1 MIWQMARAALVARA
15 RLEAGEGAGA
25 FYKTK
30 IVTAR
35 FYADH
40 VLAQAPGL
48 AYTVVNGAA
57 GALELTEEMF

>member
-1 MIWQMARAALVARA
+1 G
-15 RLEAGEGAGA
+15 EAS

-57 GALELTEEMF
+57 GALELAEENF

>member
-1 MIWQMARAALVARA
+1 MGRAALISSR
-15 RLEAGEGAGA
+15 RLAEGSGDAS

-30 IVTAR
+30 ITTAR

-40 VLAQAPGL
+40 VLSQAPGL

-57 GALELTEEMF
+57 GALDLTEDQF

>member
-1 MIWQMARAALVARA
+1 MARTALVAKRK
-15 RLEAGEGAGA
+15 LDAGEGDAS

-40 VLAQAPGL
+40 VLSQASGL
-48 AYTVVNGAA
+48 SYTVVNGAA
-57 GALELTEEMF
+57 GALDLTEEQF

>member
-1 MIWQMARAALVARA
+1 SAR
-15 RLEAGEGAGA
+15 RLAEGSGDAS
-25 FYKTK
+25 FYQAK

-57 GALELTEEMF
+57 GALALTEEQF